1 MSKLMVEERK
11 ARERRLQNERFAD
24 DNTARGRADR
34 FYGITR
40 RSHRDHR
47 ARLLEQCRG
56 KRVLEIGCGGGANV
70 LELAKHGAIIT
81 GIDLSDVAVEKASA
95 NALRAGIDNAQFLQ
109 MDAETLEFPDAS
121 FDIVCGGAILH
132 HLDTTRAFN
141 EIARVLAPDGRALF
155 LEPLG
160 YNPFIN
166 LYRRIT
172 PDERTPDEH
181 PLLEK
186 DLTYAQDAFAG
197 IDITYYYLTALLA
210 LPLVRKPFAKK
221 LVERLNDI
229 DARLFK
235 TFPALR
241 KYAWI
246 IVLEL
251 TKPRLVHATA

>member
-1 MSKLMVEERK
+1 MTKAVMEERK
-11 ARERRLQNERFAD
+11 IRERQLQNERFAS
-24 DNTARGRADR
+24 DNSARGRVDR

-40 RSHRDHR
+40 RSHRYHR
-47 ARLLEQCRG
+47 SRLLAECRG
-56 KRVLEIGCGGGANV
+56 KRVLEIGCGSGANV

-81 GIDLSDVAVEKASA
+81 GIDLSDVAVEKAKA
-95 NALRAGIDNAQFLQ
+95 NARRLGIDNARFYQ
-109 MDAETLEFPDAS
+109 MDAETLEFPDGS
-121 FDIVCGGAILH
+121 FEIVCGGAILH
-132 HLDTTRAFN
+132 HLDTTRAFK

-172 PDERTPDEH
+172 PAERTPDEH

-186 DLTYAQDAFAG
+186 DLTYAQDAFAS

-210 LPLVRKPFAKK
+210 LPLLGKSFSGK
-221 LVERLNDI
+221 LVERLNDV
-229 DARLFK
+229 DARLFRF
-235 TFPALR
+235 FPGLR

-251 TKPRLVHATA
+251 TKPRLMHAIP